1 MKNGE
6 HCPRRLLTTNKN
18 VKHVI
23 DDVAM
28 IITRHTTLD
37 KGTPVSEG
45 TPGTT
50 QLHLG
55 TTASVLKVC
64 TRILRNGG
72 IWHQQRRIGGNNDM
86 FLAMNARAPETT
98 ECESVVLLPYPHTDA
113 RQPDHLSANK
123 IRAP

>member
-1 MKNGE
+1 MRHCCKLFTQR
-6 HCPRRLLTTNKN
+6 CPRRLLITNKN

-50 QLHLG
+50 RLHLG
-55 TTASVLKVC
+55 TTASVLKVA
-64 TRILRNGG
+64 
-72 IWHQQRRIGGNNDM
+72 QQ
-86 FLAMNARAPETT
+86 FSAT
-98 ECESVVLLPYPHTDA
+98 EAFGTNSEESVIMICSW
-113 RQPDHLSANK
+113 Q
-123 IRAP
+123 